1 MAALAQ
7 RGGVMAP
14 EDLAA
19 HRSHPTRPIHSTF
32 RGHTVYE
39 IPPPVAVRAVPRP
52 PRSDSAVS
60 MKPTC
65 SCALLKSNL
74 PAARSHVAAQN
85 SQETSHQRARGAAHG
100 QINWRACA
108 PALHARGAR
117 RRDRARAGRA
127 WRRSWR
133 STAWSRTAQ
142 SRARPGAA
150 RSTCTRWWRACAWAL

>member
-52 PRSDSAVS
+52 PRSAQRRVHEAHLHLCSAD
-60 MKPTC
+60 
-65 SCALLKSNL
+65 
-74 PAARSHVAAQN
+74 
-85 SQETSHQRARGAAHG
+85 
-100 QINWRACA
+100 I
-108 PALHARGAR
+108 
-117 RRDRARAGRA
+117 
-127 WRRSWR
+127 
-133 STAWSRTAQ
+133 
-142 SRARPGAA
+142 
-150 RSTCTRWWRACAWAL
+150 